1 MNTEK
6 ITAEAQH
13 FHILT
18 HLITLK
24 AIKQYTDYL
33 MKFIKQIIKNTIL
46 LVKSAVNYFCF

>member
-18 HLITLK
+18 HLITSE
-24 AIKQYTDYL
+24 AIEQYIDYL
-33 MKFIKQIIKNTIL
+33 MKFIKQLIRNIML
-46 LVKSAVNYFCF
+46 LVKSVADYFCF